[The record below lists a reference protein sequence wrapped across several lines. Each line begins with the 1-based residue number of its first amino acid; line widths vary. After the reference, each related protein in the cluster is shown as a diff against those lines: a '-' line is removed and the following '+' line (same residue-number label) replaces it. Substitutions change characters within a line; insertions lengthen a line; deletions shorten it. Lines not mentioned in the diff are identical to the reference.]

1 MSDTRIENAIVEAI
15 QIIADQKIADA
26 NFDKTIKAVIAG
38 VLDQSTGKYL
48 IKYQD
53 STFQAYATSSNVHY
67 LEGQVVYV
75 QIPSNDWDKNKTILS
90 GEQLNGTVYKQVP
103 VADDMY
109 NSIGANGI
117 SSSNSIEISSYHG
130 TDTWKNLDITF
141 NDDIQSYIRQ
151 GDSISLG
158 MTVQTK
164 FASSQQSNG
173 QYGIRF
179 ILEFIDSETGESVL
193 RSFDLDSTQVIG
205 NPYGLI
211 KPTNVSSLITGIDT
225 QHFVRISSI
234 QAFCTGFA
242 EGTDSQKNINDIIFS
257 NIRINGA
264 TALSQQE
271 LEGYSLHINCPKGF
285 TLKNDITQLQLI
297 AELKNGG
304 KIINQGVTYYWFR
317 QNAMTF
323 RGSNN
328 WNGYAGDGWECLNYK
343 PTNDFVGKDYNNF
356 YINGNSTDDLFNN
369 RASIKQKVNKILC
382 VAVYGNSTFSKE
394 IKLYNDNISDN
405 VKIVSSDTLGEGI
418 NRQIYYLDNGNPTL
432 TCVYQSEEKKENLI
446 YTWLVKSE
454 RGGAVQPSSNQSLYN
469 DYTNVKKNYDQY
481 IEKKSSMAI
490 ASANEYEKNNETI
503 IKAWQD
509 VKNNSFVY
517 KNIYYNFPIKEIF
530 NKTVIS
536 CSVSDQDGTYLGTGS
551 ITLYNKKQLQDMYQ
565 LQLINGTQVFQY
577 DGKGNSPASK
587 QLDKPIT
594 ISPVSFSLFD
604 DKGNEITHDQIR
616 TNGLIKWI
624 IPNTQTLLVS
634 NQKQGQ
640 SGEEDI
646 TVNSAD
652 LALPASSYT
661 VYSSLDSFDYSI
673 VDRYD
678 AKNTQNDIWL
688 HVEFKDLVFDA
699 YTDFTFPKDGDPG
712 TNGTDYVAK
721 IIPKDSTTDRLYLST
736 NEKNILFDDDG
747 DSINQIE
754 FWIYNN
760 SKGENR
766 PATFWQAP
774 PQNKGTTY
782 LTLSDTDDNNK
793 STKPILQN
801 ISKKQ
806 ADVDKTWYNLLGTSG
821 YLPIDIIRAQLGSGD
836 DILKYYAE
844 YPICVNFLQD
854 TKSHYRFKIKPKT
867 GFKYVVYASDG
878 TSPNYD
884 NTLPF
889 EIIVEKF
896 DDKYYS
902 KGQEDYTYNWKVIGN
917 LSIKQ
922 KNGKYCTVEPKDTF
936 DGLDLTSAVVC
947 QIKSDNKSLGCLHV
961 PIYMILNRYNICA
974 LNDWDGN
981 SIDLGKNGETILA
994 PQIGAGKKQSDNSY
1008 TGIFMGDVKSNSTSD
1023 IGLMGYQ
1030 HGTRSIFL
1038 DATTGNATFGKPGAA
1053 QIKITANSGEGTI
1066 QSGDY
1071 NYNTFNHNG
1080 TGMKIK
1086 FSSTGSG
1093 SEKGPYIRYGSNKFS
1108 VNSDGSIHAA
1118 GSGDIA
1124 GWTISDDKIF
1134 KHTTPG
1140 NWAGMASQNWIT
1152 NDIGGNLP
1160 NETDTVAF
1168 YAGETHYTKTTD
1180 TEIKSRSYY
1189 TYDSDSKKYKKVE
1202 NPKKEQLKNYYNHYN
1217 NRNNFYVTHNGFLFA
1232 KYGQIAGWN
1241 FNDKTLSKSNV
1252 GMNSDA
1258 SNSTYIPTT
1267 TKKINGKN
1275 VIVQNWPDGKDH
1287 DAKAF
1292 FANGDNFYVTHD
1304 GYLLSQSGKIG
1315 NWNISASELSNI
1327 DTSKNK
1333 LVLSPTAGISII
1345 NGTDNTKKF
1354 TVNNEGY
1361 LTSTS
1366 GKIGGWNITTNKL
1379 WAGNEKANTTGIRL
1393 NSDGSMEGGKDP
1405 SAGKGWAI
1413 YSDGSSSF
1421 NKITARNATIDEA
1434 NITNGHF
1441 ETGDFGTNEGSKIT
1455 IKNGGIYGSGF
1466 RITPTYSYFTGL
1478 YTDNKGVSTNY
1489 SGSSNMGMTADGGY
1503 LVPSAIGTDAG
1514 GGGLSLRGYMEAL
1527 FVKKLYAETSSTA
1540 IARLGQL
1547 YIYPDMSVNA
1557 ETGTSSHGTT
1567 IKYSFTNT
1575 GVHFGSSQ
1583 STISELVVNGYKG
1596 LSAQINFNNDTY
1608 IKVEKGIIY
1617 EAKDQKGTVHKA
1629 K

>member
-469 DYTNVKKNYDQY
+469 DYTNAKKNYDQY

-490 ASANEYEKNNETI
+490 ASANEYEKNNEAI
-503 IKAWQD
+503 IEAWQD
-509 VKNNSFVY
+509 IKDNSFVY

-634 NQKQGQ
+634 NQEQGK

-673 VDRYD
+673 ADRYD

-688 HVEFKDLVFDA
+688 HVEFKDLVFDT

-721 IIPKDSTTDRLYLST
+721 IIPQDSTTDRLYLSNGD
-736 NEKNILFDDDG
+736 NEQNVLFDDDG
-747 DSINQIE
+747 DLINQIE

-766 PATFWQAP
+766 PATFWQTP
-774 PQNKGTTY
+774 PQDKGTTY
-782 LTLSDTDDNNK
+782 LTLSNTYDSK
-793 STKPILQN
+793 FTKPTLQN
-801 ISKKQ
+801 IGKKQ
-806 ADVDKTWYNLLGTSG
+806 ADVNKTWYNLLGTSS
-821 YLPIDIIRAQLGSGD
+821 YLPIDIIRAQQGSGND
-836 DILKYYAE
+836 TLKYYAE
-844 YPICVNFLQD
+844 YPICINFLQNI
-854 TKSHYRFKIKPKT
+854 KSHYRFKIKPKT

-902 KGQEDYTYNWKVIGN
+902 RGQEDYTYNWKVIGN

-922 KNGKYCTVEPKDTF
+922 KNGKYCTIEPKDTF

-947 QIKSDNKSLGCLHV
+947 QVKLDNKSLGCLHI
-961 PIYMILNRYNICA
+961 PIYMILNRYNIRA

-1008 TGIFMGDVKSNSTSD
+1008 TGVFMGNVKSSD
-1023 IGLMGYQ
+1023 KEEIGLMGYH
-1030 HGTRSIFL
+1030 HGVRSIFL
-1038 DATTGNATFGKPGAA
+1038 DAETGKAQFGKQGAGKIILNPNEKINGKDTALIYSGNYPIDDFKDSNKGKYNVKTTGELSQNRNKDNKGLLIDLSTP
-1053 QIKITANSGEGTI
+1053 QIG
-1066 QSGDY
+1066 
-1071 NYNTFNHNG
+1071 F
-1080 TGMKIK
+1080 
-1086 FSSTGSG
+1086 GSG
-1093 SEKGPYIRYGSNKFS
+1093 NFS
-1108 VNSDGSIHAA
+1108 VDSKGRLTAR
-1118 GSGDIA
+1118 GGGQIA
-1124 GWTISDDKIF
+1124 GWTIADDALYKHDGTNKTGMRSGSD
-1134 KHTTPG
+1134 P
-1140 NWAGMASQNWIT
+1140 
-1152 NDIGGNLP
+1152 
-1160 NETDTVAF
+1160 AF
-1168 YAGETHYTKTTD
+1168 YAGTNDQSTG
-1180 TEIKSRSYY
+1180 SY
-1189 TYDSDSKKYKKVE
+1189 
-1202 NPKKEQLKNYYNHYN
+1202 
-1217 NRNNFYVTHNGFLFA
+1217 NFYVNHNGYLFG
-1232 KYGQIAGWN
+1232 KSGKIASWN
-1241 FNDKTLSKSNV
+1241 FNDKRLYNSNV
-1252 GMNSDA
+1252 GM
-1258 SNSTYIPTT
+1258 
-1267 TKKINGKN
+1267 G
-1275 VIVQNWPDGKDH
+1275 QNESEIDFIYDSPNKTETIG
-1287 DAKAF
+1287 
-1292 FANGDNFYVTHD
+1292 
-1304 GYLLSQSGKIG
+1304 IG
-1315 NWNISASELSNI
+1315 NARFWAGSNFIVDNKGKLYTRSAQIGPWTVTVEKLTNGNTGIGTHNITAANMNSAFGVDQAKNARIWSFGTNNQD
-1327 DTSKNK
+1327 DT
-1333 LVLSPTAGISII
+1333 I
-1345 NGTDNTKKF
+1345 NFVVT
-1354 TVNNEGY
+1354 NNGQIY
-1361 LTSTS
+1361 AKS
-1366 GKIGGWNITTNKL
+1366 GKIGGWTLGKSTLSGGHTVI
-1379 WAGNEKANTTGIRL
+1379 
-1393 NSDGSMEGGKDP
+1393 NSNGSLSNSGGGK
-1405 SAGKGWAI
+1405 GTWAI
-1413 YSDGSSSF
+1413 YNDGSSSF
-1421 NKITARNATIDEA
+1421 NNITARNAIIDEA

-1441 ETGDFGTNEGSKIT
+1441 ETGDFGTNEGSKIS
-1455 IKNGGIYGSGF
+1455 IRNGSIYGSGF
-1466 RITPTYSYFTGL
+1466 TITPTYSYFTGL

-1617 EAKDQKGTVHKA
+1617 EAKDQNGTIHKV